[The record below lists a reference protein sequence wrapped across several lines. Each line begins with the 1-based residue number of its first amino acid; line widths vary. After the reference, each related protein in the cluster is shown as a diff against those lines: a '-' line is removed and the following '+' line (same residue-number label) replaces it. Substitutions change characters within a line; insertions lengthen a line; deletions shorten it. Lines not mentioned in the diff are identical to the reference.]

1 MSEKNS
7 QEIPADIAKM
17 SFEEA
22 LQELEQ
28 IVEKLDSGQVD
39 LDQSIDIYTR
49 GSLLK
54 QHCEGKLR
62 SAQERVDKIMAKNGN
77 LSVEPANIE

>member
-1 MSEKNS
+1 MSEQNDL
-7 QEIPADIAKM
+7 PADIKDL
-17 SFEEA
+17 SFEAA

-28 IVEKLDSGQVD
+28 IVEKLDSGKVD

-54 QHCEGKLR
+54 AHCEAKLR
-62 SAQERVDKIMAKNGN
+62 SAQDRIEKIVSQNGT
-77 LSVEPANIE
+77 LSAQATQID

>member
-1 MSEKNS
+1 MSETKKV
-7 QEIPADIAKM
+7 PADIAKL
-17 SFEEA
+17 SFEQA

-54 QHCEGKLR
+54 QHCETKLR
-62 SAQERVDKIMAKNGN
+62 SAQERVDKIVSQNGS
-77 LSVEPANIE
+77 LSTEPADIE

>member
-1 MSEKNS
+1 MSETNS

-22 LQELEQ
+22 LKELEQ

-54 QHCEGKLR
+54 QHCEAKLR
-62 SAQERVDKIMAKNGN
+62 NAQERVDKIVGKNGN
-77 LSVEPANIE
+77 LSVEPANVE

>member
-1 MSEKNS
+1 MSKTKEM
-7 QEIPADIAKM
+7 PDDIAAM
-17 SFEEA
+17 SFEQA
-22 LQELEQ
+22 LQALEQ

-54 QHCEGKLR
+54 QHCETKLR
-62 SAQERVDKIMAKNGN
+62 SAQERVDKIVNNNGI
-77 LSVEPANIE
+77 LSTDPANVE

>member
-1 MSEKNS
+1 MSDVAK
-7 QEIPADIAKM
+7 IPADIAAM

-22 LQELEQ
+22 LKELEQ

-39 LDQSIDIYTR
+39 LDQSIEIYTR
-49 GSLLK
+49 GSQLK

-62 SAQERVDKIMAKNGN
+62 SAQERVDKIVNKNGT
-77 LSVEPANIE
+77 LSVEPANVE

>member
-1 MSEKNS
+1 MSDPNS

-22 LQELEQ
+22 LRELEQ

-54 QHCEGKLR
+54 QHCDAKLR
-62 SAQERVDKIMAKNGN
+62 NAQERVDKIVGKNGN
-77 LSVEPANIE
+77 LSVELANVE

>member
-1 MSEKNS
+1 MSDPNS
-7 QEIPADIAKM
+7 QKVPDDIAKM

-22 LQELEQ
+22 LRELEQ

-54 QHCEGKLR
+54 AHCEARLR
-62 SAQERVDKIMAKNGN
+62 NAQERVDKIVGRNGN
-77 LSVEPANIE
+77 LSVEPANID

>member
-1 MSEKNS
+1 MSETKS

-28 IVEKLDSGQVD
+28 IVEKLDSGQVE

-62 SAQERVDKIMAKNGN
+62 NAQERVDKIVGKNGN

>member
-1 MSEKNS
+1 MSDTTV
-7 QEIPADIAKM
+7 IPDDIAQM
-17 SFEEA
+17 SFETA

-28 IVEKLDSGQVD
+28 IVEKLDSGNVD

-54 QHCEGKLR
+54 QHCDAKLR
-62 SAQERVDKIMAKNGN
+62 SAQERVDKIVNQNGT
-77 LSVEPANIE
+77 LSAQPANIE

>member
-1 MSEKNS
+1 MSDPNS

-22 LQELEQ
+22 LQELEK

-54 QHCEGKLR
+54 QHCDAKLR
-62 SAQERVDKIMAKNGN
+62 NAQERVDKIVGKNGN
-77 LSVEPANIE
+77 LSVEPANVE

>member
-1 MSEKNS
+1 MSDPNS
-7 QEIPADIAKM
+7 QEIPADIEKM

-22 LQELEQ
+22 LNELEQ

-54 QHCEGKLR
+54 QHCEAKLR
-62 SAQERVDKIMAKNGN
+62 NAQERVDKIVGKNGN
-77 LSVEPANIE
+77 LSVEPANVE

>member
-62 SAQERVDKIMAKNGN
+62 KNGN

>member
-1 MSEKNS
+1 MSDT
-7 QEIPADIAKM
+7 QEIPEDIAAL

-22 LQELEQ
+22 LQELEK

-49 GSLLK
+49 GSSLK
-54 QHCEGKLR
+54 QHCEAKLR
-62 SAQERVDKIMAKNGN
+62 NAQERVDKIVSQNGS
-77 LSVEPANIE
+77 LSTQPANVE

>member
-1 MSEKNS
+1 MSDPNS

-22 LQELEQ
+22 LKELEQ

-54 QHCEGKLR
+54 QHCQGKLV
-62 SAQERVDKIMAKNGN
+62 SAQERIDKIVGKNGN
-77 LSVEPANIE
+77 LSVEPANVE

>member
-1 MSEKNS
+1 MADYQKIPE
-7 QEIPADIAKM
+7 EIAAL

-22 LQELEQ
+22 LQELEK

-49 GSLLK
+49 GSALK

-62 SAQERVDKIMAKNGN
+62 NAQERVDKIVNQNGS
-77 LSVEPANIE
+77 LSTQPANVE

>member
-1 MSEKNS
+1 MSDT
-7 QEIPADIAKM
+7 QAIPEDIAAL

-22 LQELEQ
+22 LKELEK

-49 GSLLK
+49 GSALK

-62 SAQERVDKIMAKNGN
+62 NAQERVDKIVNQNGS
-77 LSVEPANIE
+77 LSTQPANVE

>member
-1 MSEKNS
+1 MSDPNS

-22 LQELEQ
+22 LKELEQ

-54 QHCEGKLR
+54 QHCEAKLR
-62 SAQERVDKIMAKNGN
+62 NAQERVDKIVGKNGN
-77 LSVEPANIE
+77 LSVEPANVE

>member
-1 MSEKNS
+1 MSDPKS
-7 QEIPADIAKM
+7 QKVPDDIAKM
-17 SFEEA
+17 SFEDA
-22 LQELEQ
+22 LRELEQ

-54 QHCEGKLR
+54 AHCEARLR
-62 SAQERVDKIMAKNGN
+62 NAQERADKIVGRNGN
-77 LSVEPANIE
+77 LSVEPANID

>member
-1 MSEKNS
+1 
-7 QEIPADIAKM
+7 M

-22 LQELEQ
+22 LKELEL
-28 IVEKLDSGQVD
+28 IVEKLDSGLVA

-54 QHCEGKLR
+54 QHCDAKLR
-62 SAQERVDKIMAKNGN
+62 NAQERVDKIVGKNGN
-77 LSVEPANIE
+77 LSVEPANVE